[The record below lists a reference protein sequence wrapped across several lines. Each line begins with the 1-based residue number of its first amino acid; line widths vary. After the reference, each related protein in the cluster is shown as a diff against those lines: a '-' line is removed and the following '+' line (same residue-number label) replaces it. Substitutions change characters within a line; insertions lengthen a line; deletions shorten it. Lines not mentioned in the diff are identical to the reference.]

1 MRTSTPGARRSLRA
15 GDLAPSSLAAVD
27 GGVVVSAA
35 LLVSIGIVMNYST
48 TAALSM
54 GEALPPL
61 ALRHWAG
68 VTLAVLC
75 AGAAAWTP
83 LVFWKRLALPAYGIT
98 TLLLVLTPLVG
109 LEANGATR
117 WLAIPG
123 LPLSLQPAEPARFAT
138 VLALAAILARA
149 SERGEPRPESLRT
162 AVALL
167 AIPTFLLL
175 LQPDLGSAIVTTLV
189 AASVLFAAGFPL
201 RRLGMVGALGI
212 AGAGAYVAV
221 RPYAAARLRGFL
233 DPWMHAQD
241 EGFQLVQSFVAF
253 GRGGALGVGIGDGR
267 QKLFYLPEAHTDFIL
282 SVVAEELGFVGVLVV
297 LGAFAALALAGLRIA
312 ARARDPYA
320 LLLATG
326 MTCFIVLPAAINAAV
341 VMGLLPTTGL
351 TLPFLSHG
359 SNSLVCCAAA
369 IGILVRIGTQD
380 PDAPLH
386 RSRGRE
392 RWSRA

>member
-1 MRTSTPGARRSLRA
+1 MRNPTRELPPSG
-15 GDLAPSSLAAVD
+15 LASVD
-27 GGVVVSAA
+27 GGVVVSAG
-35 LLVSIGIVMNYST
+35 LLVAIGIVMNYST

-68 VTLAVLC
+68 VALALVC
-75 AGAAAWTP
+75 AVAAAAMP
-83 LVFWKRLALPAYGIT
+83 LVFWKRLALPAFALT
-98 TLLLVLTPLVG
+98 TLLLVLTPIFG

-117 WLAIPG
+117 WLAVPGIPI
-123 LPLSLQPAEPARFAT
+123 SLQPSEPARFAT
-138 VLALAAILARA
+138 VLLLAALLARA
-149 SERGEPRPESLRT
+149 TERGEPRPESLRT
-162 AVALL
+162 ALL
-167 AIPTFLLL
+167 VIGAPMVLLL
-175 LQPDLGSAIVTTLV
+175 VQPDLGSAIVTALV

-201 RRLGMVGALGI
+201 RRLGGIGAVGLVA
-212 AGAGAYVAV
+212 AGAYVAAK
-221 RPYAAARLRGFL
+221 PYAAARLRGFL
-233 DPWMHAQD
+233 DPWVHAQD
-241 EGFQLVQSFVAF
+241 AGFQLVQSFVAF

-297 LGAFAALALAGLRIA
+297 LGAFCALALAGLRIA
-312 ARARDPYA
+312 GRARDPYA

-326 MTCFIVLPAAINAAV
+326 MTGFIVIPAAINAAV

-369 IGILVRIGTQD
+369 IGILVRIGIEQES
-380 PDAPLH
+380 DATRRPRGGG
-386 RSRGRE
+386 RSR
-392 RWSRA
+392 WARA

>member
-1 MRTSTPGARRSLRA
+1 MAVAQAIATDSATPAQWRSASGGRA
-15 GDLAPSSLAAVD
+15 GV
-27 GGVVVSAA
+27 
-35 LLVSIGIVMNYST
+35 
-48 TAALSM
+48 ALSV
-54 GEALPPL
+54 AI
-61 ALRHWAG
+61 A
-68 VTLAVLC
+68 C
-75 AGAAAWTP
+75 ATAMMP
-83 LVFWKRLALPAYGIT
+83 LVFWKRLALPAYGLT
-98 TLLLVLTPLVG
+98 TLLLVLTPWIG

-123 LPLSLQPAEPARFAT
+123 VPLSLQPAEPARFAS
-138 VLALAAILARA
+138 VLLLAAVLARA
-149 SERGEPRPESLRT
+149 SDRGEPRPESLRT
-162 AVALL
+162 ALIIL
-167 AIPTFLLL
+167 GLPTLLLL
-175 LQPDLGSAIVTTLV
+175 LQPDLGSAIVTAAV

-201 RRLGMVGALGI
+201 RRLLGVGA
-212 AGAGAYVAV
+212 AGAACAGLYVAA
-221 RPYAAARLRGFL
+221 RPYAAARLKGFL

-253 GRGGALGVGIGDGR
+253 GRGGALGVGLGDGR

-326 MTCFIVLPAAINAAV
+326 MTCFVVIPAAINAAV

-359 SNSLVCCAAA
+359 SNSLLCCAAA
-369 IGILVRIGTQD
+369 VGILVRIGTED
-380 PDAPLH
+380 PHAVAPTRRNGRR
-386 RSRGRE
+386 RSRT
-392 RWSRA
+392 